1 MLRKSY
7 FIAIVVAF
15 AIIVVAGVV
24 YQRLVPGL
32 SQEKKARMA
41 RPR

>member
-7 FIAIVVAF
+7 FIAIVVGF
-15 AIIVVAGVV
+15 AIIVVAGV